1 VIRKDLCDNVKL
13 SAQILLLIFIIVSLI
28 IAYFL
33 RNRLEGFLSVPIKFV
48 VFIIIIVGV
57 FLEAGVL
64 KGLSISDIV
73 LFITLIVLIFYTFYT
88 LQIVKITY
96 KGPALIKVQIDHTGV
111 LKNFLQ
117 NWLKNL
123 RVPEHQYASSFKEFE
138 AEFKSF
144 ESNWE
149 FQDLTQNHLP
159 AKYKDLTEK
168 WKEFKQ
174 NITELESIKREF
186 YSLIDSEIEVVLK
199 NFINKS
205 KNMQIGQPR
214 HIEEL
219 KQNSYTLCF
228 KGENDK
234 DRDLQFH
241 IEKDYPNAFKLVA
254 YASYIILLNG
264 TSDEMDQAK
273 QELLK
278 AQSDL
283 RERHSDTISRIAEKH
298 SVTFTMS
305 RDLENELIELSTWP
319 IFPGTK
325 CDMIKDFELK

>member
-1 VIRKDLCDNVKL
+1 
-13 SAQILLLIFIIVSLI
+13 
-28 IAYFL
+28 
-33 RNRLEGFLSVPIKFV
+33 
-48 VFIIIIVGV
+48 
-57 FLEAGVL
+57 
-64 KGLSISDIV
+64 
-73 LFITLIVLIFYTFYT
+73 
-88 LQIVKITY
+88 
-96 KGPALIKVQIDHTGV
+96 
-111 LKNFLQ
+111 
-117 NWLKNL
+117 
-123 RVPEHQYASSFKEFE
+123 
-138 AEFKSF
+138 
-144 ESNWE
+144 
-149 FQDLTQNHLP
+149 
-159 AKYKDLTEK
+159 
-168 WKEFKQ
+168 
-174 NITELESIKREF
+174 
-186 YSLIDSEIEVVLK
+186 
-199 NFINKS
+199 
-205 KNMQIGQPR
+205 MQIGQPR